1 MRKPSPR
8 LNAKTITC
16 RVCIFSGRNDRFSR
30 TAERGSRCKNPD
42 RPMDRWNP
50 GLCGPS
56 RLRDL
61 SRWRG
66 GRALEV
72 TIAVPHEYAR
82 MYGQIHQFGVPI
94 ESDLLEY
101 TWQIWLDP
109 VAANLRNWDRDRV
122 VYVVRAVEQDGV
134 ESHRELRDPLLK
146 EELARLGISGMH
158 RFLARE
164 GVQKLYLAAKGWGGF
179 VDGGAVDRLVAEKIE
194 VKSRQLREMTGER
207 HLFVWVSLGQWEA
220 AAAFNDEPPLDSPD
234 LPDVVDTVW
243 VVPMFGRLDSIWRR
257 DRGSGWQVL
266 AVADHHN
273 PYK

>member
-1 MRKPSPR
+1 MIDSREPPSEE
-8 LNAKTITC
+8 AAA
-16 RVCIFSGRNDRFSR
+16 R
-30 TAERGSRCKNPD
+30 TLIGPWIDGTLVYVDPPD
-42 RPMDRWNP
+42 FVIY
-50 GLCGPS
+50 
-56 RLRDL
+56 RD
-61 SRWRG
+61 G
-66 GRALEV
+66 EVVGALEV